1 MIDISHKLFQHL
13 MKRNA
18 FPLFYNC
25 FILVLME
32 IIGSLLN
39 EGQEIAVIIIN
50 LLNL

>member
-1 MIDISHKLFQHL
+1 
-13 MKRNA
+13 MKRKA

-25 FILVLME
+25 FILVLMK
-32 IIGSLLN
+32 ITGSLLN